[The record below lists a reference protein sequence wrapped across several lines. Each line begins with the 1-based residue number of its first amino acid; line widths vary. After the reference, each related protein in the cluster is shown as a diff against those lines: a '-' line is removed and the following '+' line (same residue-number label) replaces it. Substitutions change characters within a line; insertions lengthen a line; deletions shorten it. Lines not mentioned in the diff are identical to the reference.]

1 MAKQREEVLNG
12 ELGRLLIARHPGWNE
27 SNVHIDSTDTIRENR
42 GLKIDVLVED
52 PGGQPVAI
60 ETKFAAP
67 GVAAALREQVE
78 GRMGLT
84 ADQTG
89 SIIEAGIS
97 VVYPDGTTSS
107 SLEDARLSYAV
118 HQQGESEAT
127 RWPAGEEW
135 LEGSLNDLADAVE
148 TATLSE
154 RRIREGQ
161 ERLSD
166 GVRDASSRLPIEDA
180 AFDHVLH
187 QGRGD
192 QTTRMAVAIVVNAF
206 VFHYAIEGQDGIPSV
221 DAGSAKGGFQKGRV
235 VSAWDMILA
244 VNYWPVF
251 SIAKA
256 IIEATPTRR
265 ANPLLNAA
273 NNIAVELVEVGATT
287 FHDLA
292 ARMFQTLIADR
303 KFLATFY
310 TLPESAALLAELA
323 VSRLTVDWSDEAAVA
338 ALKVADFACGTGTLL
353 SAVQRVMYRR
363 LRRAG
368 KDDRLFH
375 QTFMEHVLLGT
386 DIMPSAAHLTASML
400 SSAHPG
406 SRYGRSLIRVMPYGI
421 DEALSKEAK
430 RDADT
435 PYIGA
440 LDLRGE
446 EFGRGIFAE
455 QKWGRGIG
463 AQVQIGG
470 SGLTATG
477 ADAREGR
484 ELGRDFP
491 VEHRSFDLVIMNP
504 PFTRPTN
511 HEAGLDVPVPSFAG
525 FGKSEDEQHAM
536 SAKLRTT
543 DKLFGHGNAGL
554 SSEFMD
560 LAHDKLK
567 PGGVLALVLPFS
579 FVAGQAWAKARKGLE
594 SWYDDV
600 QVVSIATTGNAARA
614 FSADTGMAECLVLAK
629 RRKQERES
637 WSFLHVD
644 YSNLARRP
652 GTLIEAHD
660 TARSIQRAVGRME
673 GTLADSGAAGILDA
687 DVGVAMIGLRAG
699 TLDLPR
705 VGRRYRV
712 PMTAMGELAERG
724 LVHRDING
732 AGGRGAFDIR
742 KEKGRGVATYPAL
755 WAHDADKERSLIV
768 EPDSRGEVRAGLQDR
783 AKVTWQATS
792 SRLHQNL
799 DFQVNSQSLAM
810 CFTEAPCIGGR
821 AWPNL
826 RPRDEAHELP
836 LLLWSNTTLGLML
849 HWWSGTRQQ
858 MGRSNLTVTAIPD
871 LPTLNVKALDRRQL
885 RAFAKLF
892 DNFRTREFL
901 PANEAYRDDA
911 RKELDAGV
919 LRILNLRDDD
929 FDAFDLLRLKWCSEP
944 SVHGGKRTRPD
955 YAS

>member
-1 MAKQREEVLNG
+1 M
-12 ELGRLLIARHPGWNE
+12 
-27 SNVHIDSTDTIRENR
+27 
-42 GLKIDVLVED
+42 
-52 PGGQPVAI
+52 
-60 ETKFAAP
+60 
-67 GVAAALREQVE
+67 
-78 GRMGLT
+78 
-84 ADQTG
+84 
-89 SIIEAGIS
+89 IS
-97 VVYPDGTTSS
+97 S
-107 SLEDARLSYAV
+107 
-118 HQQGESEAT
+118 
-127 RWPAGEEW
+127 
-135 LEGSLNDLADAVE
+135 
-148 TATLSE
+148 
-154 RRIREGQ
+154 
-161 ERLSD
+161 
-166 GVRDASSRLPIEDA
+166 
-180 AFDHVLH
+180 
-187 QGRGD
+187 
-192 QTTRMAVAIVVNAF
+192 
-206 VFHYAIEGQDGIPSV
+206 
-221 DAGSAKGGFQKGRV
+221 
-235 VSAWDMILA
+235 WDMILD

-251 SIAKA
+251 SIARS

-265 ANPLLNAA
+265 ANPLLDAA

-323 VSRLTVDWSDEAAVA
+323 VARLSVDWSDEVAVA

-368 KDDRLFH
+368 KDDRRFH
-375 QTFMEHVLLGT
+375 QTFMEQVLLGT

-406 SRYGRSLIRVMPYGI
+406 SRYGRSLIRVLPYGI

-430 RDADT
+430 RDVDT

-455 QKWGRGIG
+455 QKWGGGIG
-463 AQVQIGG
+463 PQVQIGG
-470 SGLTATG
+470 RGLTATG
-477 ADAREGR
+477 ADAREGK

-491 VEHRSFDLVIMNP
+491 VEHGSFDLVIMNP

-525 FGKSEDEQHAM
+525 FGKSEDEQRAM
-536 SAKLRTT
+536 SAKLRTSG
-543 DKLFGHGNAGL
+543 KLFGHGNAGL
-554 SSEFMD
+554 ASEFMD

-567 PGGVLALVLPFS
+567 PGGVLALVSPFS
-579 FVAGQAWAKARKGLE
+579 FVKGQAWANAHKGLE

-600 QVVSIATTGNAARA
+600 QVVSIATTGNTARA
-614 FSADTGMAECLVLAK
+614 FSADTGMAECLVVA
-629 RRKQERES
+629 RRRARERADS
-637 WSFLHVD
+637 SFLHVR

-652 GTLIEAHD
+652 ATLVEAHD
-660 TARSIQRAVGRME
+660 SARSIQRAVGTIK
-673 GTLADSGAAGILDA
+673 GTLDDSGAAGIQDA
-687 DVGVAMIGLRAG
+687 DVGVAMIGLCAG

-705 VGRRYRV
+705 VRRRHRI

-732 AGGRGAFDIR
+732 ADRRGAFDIR
-742 KEKGRGVATYPAL
+742 KGRGRGVATYPAL
-755 WAHDADKERSLIV
+755 WAHDADKERCLIV
-768 EPDSRGEVRAGLQDR
+768 EPDSRGEVRAGLQDQ
-783 AKVTWQATS
+783 AKLTWQATN

-799 DFQVNSQSLAM
+799 DFRVNSQSLVM
-810 CFTEAPCIGGR
+810 CLTDAPCIGGR

-826 RPRDEAHELP
+826 RPRDNAHELP

-871 LPTLNVKALDRRQL
+871 LPTLDVNALDRSQL
-885 RAFAKLF
+885 RDFGKLF
-892 DNFRTREFL
+892 AGFRRREFP

-911 RKELDAGV
+911 RKALDAGV
-919 LRILNLRDDD
+919 LRILDLPDDD
-929 FDAFDLLRLKWCSEP
+929 FEAFDLLRLKWCAEP
-944 SVHGGKRTRPD
+944 SVHGGKRTRPN